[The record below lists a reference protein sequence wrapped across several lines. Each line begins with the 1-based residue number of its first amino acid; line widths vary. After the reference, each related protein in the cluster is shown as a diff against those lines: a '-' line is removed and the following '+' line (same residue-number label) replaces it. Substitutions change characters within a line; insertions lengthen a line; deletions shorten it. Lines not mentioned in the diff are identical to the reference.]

1 MATYPLPSLA
11 PTIDLS
17 GISAPAYSDIYQS
30 LIASFQQ
37 IYGASIYVAPDSQDG
52 QWLGVL
58 AKAIHDSNQ
67 AAIACFQA
75 FSPTYAQGTG
85 LSSVVKLNG
94 ISRNVATHSTAVG
107 NVIGVAGTIIV
118 GGAVKDASG
127 NLWNLPPVVTIPVG
141 GLVSVTVTANIAG
154 NITAPSGTINQI
166 ATPQLGW
173 QTFTSTS
180 NAAPGAAVETDDIL
194 RARQTVSTSLPA
206 LGIKEAIYAAVG
218 NVTGVERFAIYEND
232 TGTTDANGVPAHSFS
247 VVVLGGDSQ
256 AIATA
261 IAGRKPPGIQ
271 TYGTTTITVY
281 DVYGFGIPVNYF
293 TLTQVP
299 VYFNITVKALPGY
312 VATTGT
318 QLIASLV
325 EFVNALA
332 IGEDVYLSQAQAA
345 ASLIGLG
352 LGQTFYIT
360 TFNQGITASPSG
372 TSNLAI
378 AFNAA
383 ATCTSSNINLTVT

>member
-345 ASLIGLG
+345 ASLIELG